1 MTMTNA
7 LDRLAIDAVKTFLR
21 RHSVWDPHGMPP
33 AAILQE
39 LWEHDA
45 ENCRD
50 CTPVIIDLATD
61 VAMALPDSVYED
73 PVLFVDACDRWER
86 LAYIELLRE
95 DRSGP
100 PSRNGIV

>member
-1 MTMTNA
+1 MTTTNEI
-7 LDRLAIDAVKTFLR
+7 DRLAIDAVKAFLR
-21 RHSVWDPHGMPP
+21 LHSAWDPHGMPP

-39 LWEHDA
+39 LWEHFA

-50 CTPVIIDLATD
+50 CTPVIIDLATE
-61 VAMALPDSVYED
+61 VAMAFPDSVYED

-95 DRSGP
+95 DRSGS